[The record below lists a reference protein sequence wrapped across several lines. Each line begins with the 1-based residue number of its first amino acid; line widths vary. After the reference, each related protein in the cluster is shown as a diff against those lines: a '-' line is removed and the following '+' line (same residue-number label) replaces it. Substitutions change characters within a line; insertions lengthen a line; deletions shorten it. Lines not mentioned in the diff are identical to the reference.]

1 MSFVEQRIKQILKS
15 NKIEFEETEHEA
27 VYHCEE
33 AALAAAHPP
42 EDGVKSMIFRTKE
55 GKYVIVLNPG
65 NKKIDTKRIA
75 ELENTRS
82 LYLASPEDVEKVAGV
97 PIGCIP
103 PFGHRTKL
111 KTYLSQELLR
121 REYVYFN
128 PGAHTKTV
136 KMKSWDLLTVLE
148 NPKTF
153 S

>member
-1 MSFVEQRIKQILKS
+1 MSFVEHRIKQILSS
-15 NKIEFEETEHEA
+15 NRIEFEEMEHEA
-27 VYHCEE
+27 VYTCEE
-33 AALAAAHPP
+33 AALAAVHPP

-65 NKKIDTKRIA
+65 NKKIDTKKIA

-136 KMKSWDLLTVLE
+136 KMKSRDLLTVLE